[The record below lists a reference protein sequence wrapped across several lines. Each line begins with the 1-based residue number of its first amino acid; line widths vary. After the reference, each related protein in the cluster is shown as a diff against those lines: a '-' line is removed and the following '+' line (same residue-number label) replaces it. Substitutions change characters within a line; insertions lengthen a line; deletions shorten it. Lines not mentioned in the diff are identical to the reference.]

1 MDLENTKRKKRMSD
15 SNKKKIYLL
24 ATIRNCA
31 RYLEHIFKNIDSLY
45 QFHDVHCIFVYDNC
59 TDNSADLLRN
69 YSKKHPDT
77 ITIEELESNNSP
89 LRTVRIAVGRNRCL
103 EIMETKEDTMAKH
116 FIMLDMDD
124 VNVKPWKMQVIN
136 NYLDNFDNDDW
147 DAISFSREPYYDIWA
162 LMIDDFYHHVWGFG
176 PWSPHL
182 VKYMKD
188 YMKIKIN
195 ICQTNSFPCRS
206 AFNGF
211 AIYKTEKFKNIR
223 YDGTF
228 SNFEKNNFISVE
240 EKKKCLEKYKRYT
253 KNPAIVMKQ
262 CSLPFLKEDEHCEHL
277 FFHNMAI
284 QKNNAVI
291 KISKLSIL

>member
-1 MDLENTKRKKRMSD
+1 MEDRKEN
-15 SNKKKIYLL
+15 IFLL

-31 RYLEHIFKNIDSLY
+31 KHLECVFKNIDALY
-45 QFHDVHCIFVYDNC
+45 DFFNVYCIFVHDNC
-59 TDNSADLLRN
+59 TDNTAQLLEAYSEKYREKN
-69 YSKKHPDT
+69 YIIVEK
-77 ITIEELESNNSP
+77 LENNNSS
-89 LRTVRIAVGRNRCL
+89 LRTVRIANGRNRCL
-103 EIMETKEDTMAKH
+103 EIMESRIDISAQY
-116 FIMLDMDD
+116 FIMMDMDD
-124 VNVKPWKMQVIN
+124 VNEKPWKTDIIC
-136 NYLDNFDNDDW
+136 NYLNNFDNDDW

-176 PWSPHL
+176 HWSPHL

-211 AIYKTEKFKNIR
+211 AIYNREKFKSIR

-228 SNFEKNNFISVE
+228 SNFEKSNFISVE

-253 KNPAIVMKQ
+253 KNPNLVMKQ